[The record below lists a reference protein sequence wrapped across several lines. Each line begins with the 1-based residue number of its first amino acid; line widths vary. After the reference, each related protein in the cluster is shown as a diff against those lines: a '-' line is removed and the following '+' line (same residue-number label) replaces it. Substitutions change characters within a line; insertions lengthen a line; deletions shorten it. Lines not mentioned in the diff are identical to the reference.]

1 MQFVS
6 LRRRDLIT
14 LLAGSAA
21 AWLNEVGAQ
30 QPGELPIVGYLGPNV
45 ESVDRPRL
53 AAFKQRLNEL
63 GWIEGRSVIIEYR
76 PADGLIERAS
86 EIASEFVSLKVKVIL
101 TSGDAQ
107 GLAAKRATSGIPI
120 VIAIVGDPVGDGLVT
135 SLARPGGNVTGLSM
149 VQPETA
155 GKRLEMLR
163 EILPNLRQVGILGN
177 VANAGAATEL
187 KVAQD
192 AAHKLNLD
200 TITLEIRRGED
211 IPAAIAS
218 LGGGAGALYVCVDP
232 VVNSNRVRINAL
244 ALDALLPVVHSFRDN
259 VEAGGLISYGP
270 DILVMYRRAA
280 DFVDKILRGTKPGDI
295 PVEQPTKFELVINL
309 RTAKVLGL
317 TIPATLLARAD
328 AVIE

>member
-21 AWLNEVGAQ
+21 AWLHEAGAQ

-53 AAFKQRLNEL
+53 AAFKHRLNEL

-86 EIASEFVSLKVKVIL
+86 EIASEFVGLKVNVIL

-218 LGGGAGALYVCVDP
+218 LGGADALYVCVDP
-232 VVNSNRVRINAL
+232 VVNSNRDRINAL
-244 ALDALLPVVHSFRDN
+244 ALEALLPVMHSFRDN

-280 DFVDKILRGTKPGDI
+280 DLVDKILRGTKPGDI

-309 RTAKVLGL
+309 KTAKALGL
-317 TIPATLLARAD
+317 TIPPTLLARAD

>member
-21 AWLNEVGAQ
+21 VWLHEAGAQ

-53 AAFKQRLNEL
+53 AAFKHRLNEL

-76 PADGLIERAS
+76 PADGLVERAS
-86 EIASEFVSLKVKVIL
+86 EIASEFVGLKVNVIL

-218 LGGGAGALYVCVDP
+218 LGGADALYVCVDP
-232 VVNSNRVRINAL
+232 VVNSNRDRINAL
-244 ALDALLPVVHSFRDN
+244 ALEALLPVMHSFRDN

-280 DFVDKILRGTKPGDI
+280 DLVDKILRGTKPGDI

-309 RTAKVLGL
+309 KTAKALGL
-317 TIPATLLARAD
+317 TIPPTLLARAD

>member
-1 MQFVS
+1 M
-6 LRRRDLIT
+6 
-14 LLAGSAA
+14 
-21 AWLNEVGAQ
+21 
-30 QPGELPIVGYLGPNV
+30 
-45 ESVDRPRL
+45 
-53 AAFKQRLNEL
+53 
-63 GWIEGRSVIIEYR
+63 IIEYR

-86 EIASEFVSLKVKVIL
+86 EIASEFVGLKVNVIL

-120 VIAIVGDPVGDGLVT
+120 VIAIVGDDPVGDGLVA
-135 SLARPGGNVTGLSM
+135 SLARPGGNVTGLSL

-218 LGGGAGALYVCVDP
+218 LGGGAEALYVCVDP

-244 ALDALLPVVHSFRDN
+244 ALKARLPAMHSFRDN

-280 DFVDKILRGTKPGDI
+280 DLVDKILRDKARRYTGRAANKIRACHQSQDRQGARTDHSAHVARPRRRGDRI
-295 PVEQPTKFELVINL
+295 EPVCC
-309 RTAKVLGL
+309 A
-317 TIPATLLARAD
+317 A
-328 AVIE
+328 

>member
-21 AWLNEVGAQ
+21 VWLHEAGAQ

-53 AAFKQRLNEL
+53 AAFKHRLNEL

-76 PADGLIERAS
+76 PADGLVERAS
-86 EIASEFVSLKVKVIL
+86 EIASEFVGLKVNVIL

-218 LGGGAGALYVCVDP
+218 LGGADALYVCVDP
-232 VVNSNRVRINAL
+232 VVNSNRDRINAL
-244 ALDALLPVVHSFRDN
+244 ALEALLPVMHSFRDN

-280 DFVDKILRGTKPGDI
+280 DLVDKILRGTKPGDI

-309 RTAKVLGL
+309 KTAKALGL
-317 TIPATLLARAD
+317 TIPPTLLARAD
-328 AVIE
+328 AVIK

>member
-21 AWLNEVGAQ
+21 VWLHEAGAQ

-53 AAFKQRLNEL
+53 AAFKHRLNEL

-76 PADGLIERAS
+76 PADGLVERAS
-86 EIASEFVSLKVKVIL
+86 EIASEFVGLKVNVIL

-218 LGGGAGALYVCVDP
+218 LGGADALYVCVDP
-232 VVNSNRVRINAL
+232 VVNSNRVTRW
-244 ALDALLPVVHSFRDN
+244 RW
-259 VEAGGLISYGP
+259 
-270 DILVMYRRAA
+270 RRC
-280 DFVDKILRGTKPGDI
+280 R
-295 PVEQPTKFELVINL
+295 Q
-309 RTAKVLGL
+309 
-317 TIPATLLARAD
+317 
-328 AVIE
+328 